1 MWRTVTGP
9 RSLSGSEATLVRR
22 AVDEMSRAFVEEL
35 NCDRVDPPSESARLI
50 LGIDWFDQWEP
61 AQKLWL
67 LDHVTTALLSQSEC
81 PPQAAMFEAT
91 VDAIYCHIVER
102 IEREI
107 DTGMIN
113 EGQSWRWQVVKAFRA
128 ISPSANTLDPHGD
141 NVTIWRQT
149 VTKIADSLLGIAAY
163 QQAEQYRD
171 ASRELLQ
178 RFLTQKGLPSDFLER
193 IPPMQKEDAGRKSYL
208 RIQHLVSHHES

>member
-9 RSLSGSEATLVRR
+9 RSLLGAEAMLVRR
-22 AVDEMSRAFVEEL
+22 AVDEMSQEFFEEL
-35 NCDRVDPPSESARLI
+35 NRDRLPPDSERLV

-61 AQKLWL
+61 GQKLWL
-67 LDHVTTALLSQSEC
+67 LNQVTKALLTQSEC
-81 PPQAAMFEAT
+81 LPSAAMFEAT

-107 DTGMIN
+107 DTGPISARK
-113 EGQSWRWQVVKAFRA
+113 SWRSMVVDAFAA
-128 ISPSANTLDPHGD
+128 ISPSATHLDPSGEEMPM
-141 NVTIWRQT
+141 WRQT

-171 ASRELLQ
+171 SSRQLLQ

-193 IPPMQKEDAGRKSYL
+193 IPPMQDERAGLQAYQ
-208 RIQHLVSHHES
+208 RIKHLVSHHES